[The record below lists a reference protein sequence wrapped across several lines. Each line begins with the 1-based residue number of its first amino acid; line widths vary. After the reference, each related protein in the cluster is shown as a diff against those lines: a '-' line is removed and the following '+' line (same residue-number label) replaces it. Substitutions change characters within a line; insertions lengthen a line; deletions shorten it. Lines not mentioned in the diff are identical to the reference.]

1 MPGQVLCGTI
11 LDSGTIEKFKAVLS
25 DKVQSSGQ
33 SDINIF
39 LLKSISKCLPAGNQ
53 YELFGK
59 KQVDSKHF

>member
-1 MPGQVLCGTI
+1 MPGQILYGTF

-33 SDINIF
+33 SDMNIF
-39 LLKSISKCLPAGNQ
+39 LVKSISKCLPAGNQ
-53 YELFGK
+53 YELFER